1 MLYITSLVLIYRT
14 TGVCTSQPPLP
25 IPPPL
30 PLPLV
35 TTKLI
40 SFSMIFFFLSIWK
53 WSVKMLSHV
62 WLFAAPWSVTLQAS
76 LSMRFSRQE
85 NWSELPFPSLRDL
98 PGPGIEPGCSAL
110 QADCLPSEPGKP
122 RNSEMGCCAPFQE
135 IFPTHGLNPCL
146 SRLPALTDGSFTT
159 SSTWEAPNRVYP
171 SIK

>member
-76 LSMRFSRQE
+76 LSTGFSRQE
-85 NWSELPFPSLRDL
+85 YWSGLPFSSPRDL
-98 PGPGIEPGCSAL
+98 LDPGIEPTTLKS
-110 QADCLPSEPGKP
+110 
-122 RNSEMGCCAPFQE
+122 
-135 IFPTHGLNPCL
+135 
-146 SRLPALTDGSFTT
+146 PALIGGFSNHLRSQSLVDSNFCRAAAIEEPVPLTT
-159 SSTWEAPNRVYP
+159 LWRRAATSTQ
-171 SIK
+171 I

>member
-110 QADCLPSEPGKP
+110 QADCLPSE
-122 RNSEMGCCAPFQE
+122 RDHTVFIY
-135 IFPTHGLNPCL
+135 IFL
-146 SRLPALTDGSFTT
+146 SDFTWHNAFKVH
-159 SSTWEAPNRVYP
+159 SCHLKGWLLLR
-171 SIK
+171 KF